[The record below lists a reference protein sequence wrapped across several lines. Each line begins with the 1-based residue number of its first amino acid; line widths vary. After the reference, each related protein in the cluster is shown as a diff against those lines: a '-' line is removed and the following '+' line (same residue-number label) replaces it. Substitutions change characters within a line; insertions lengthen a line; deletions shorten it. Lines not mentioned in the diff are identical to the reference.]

1 MRVLF
6 IGDVVGRPGRRGLAA
21 ILPDLRKELHLDV
34 VVANGENAANGRG
47 LTLRTAKEMFNAG
60 VDIISSG
67 NHIWDQRE
75 IIEEMDGDRPILRP
89 ANYPAGTPGRGMLR
103 CKGLTVMNL
112 QGRTF
117 MANIDCPFRT
127 ADALL
132 AGGVEGPILV
142 DMHAEATSEKQAM
155 GWYLDGRVA
164 AVLGTH
170 THVPTADTR
179 VLPRGTAYVTDAGFS
194 GSRDSVLGFEVAASH
209 RLFLTQMP
217 TRLPVAEKCP
227 TVVVNSVLVDIDD
240 ETGHARSI
248 ERVDRQHT
256 FADMEGDDTGDTSD

>member
-6 IGDVVGRPGRRGLAA
+6 IGDVVGQPGRRALNA
-21 ILPDLRKELHLDV
+21 LLRDMREELLIDV
-34 VVANGENAANGRG
+34 VVANGENAAAGRG
-47 LTLRTAKEMFNAG
+47 LTIKTAQEMFRAG

-75 IIEEMDGDRPILRP
+75 FTEELDSEKPILRP
-89 ANYPAGTPGRGMLR
+89 ANYPPGSPGRGMLR
-103 CKGLTVMNL
+103 NKGLTVLNL

-132 AGGVEGPILV
+132 SQPYERPIIV
-142 DMHAEATSEKQAM
+142 DMHAEATSEKQAL
-155 GWYLDGRVA
+155 GWYLDGRVS

-170 THVPTADTR
+170 THVPTADAR
-179 VLPRGTAYVTDAGFS
+179 ILPEGTAYISDAGFT
-194 GSRDSVLGFEVAASH
+194 GARDSVLGFEISASQ
-209 RLFLTQMP
+209 RLFLSGLP
-217 TRLPVAEKCP
+217 TRLPVADNAD
-227 TVVVNSVLVDIDD
+227 TVVLNSVLIDIDD
-240 ETGHARSI
+240 KTGRATHI

-256 FADMEGDDTGDTSD
+256 FAQ